1 MNNNYVTYH
10 LHSDRSLL
18 DSCTNYKDY
27 IDHAVELGQ
36 KAICFSEH
44 GRILSWVAKK
54 LYCTEKGIRYIH
66 GVECYLTE
74 SLTEKVRDNYHT
86 VLIARN
92 YDGVKEINTLLS
104 RSEQPDHFYYKNR
117 ITFDEFLA
125 TSDNIISTSACLAS
139 PLNKLAY
146 DNPYYEK
153 LAQKYTYYE
162 IQPHNHPD
170 QIAYNQRLLSMAV
183 EYNKPLIAGT
193 DTHSLNKYKAECRGI
208 LQAAKHISYS
218 DEDSF
223 DLTYKS
229 YDELVESF
237 SRQGAVDKEIYMDA
251 IENTNRMAEMV
262 EDFNLDTSFK
272 YPILY
277 GSYEQDIEMYAKRV
291 SDKFAEKVNNGIIT
305 AEQVDSFQ
313 KKIAEETR
321 VFEKINMCGF
331 MLSMSEFVCWCK
343 DNGIPVGFNR
353 GSCGGSRVA
362 YVLDITDMNPETWHT
377 IFSRFANEDRK
388 EIGDIDIDISP
399 DDRDKMYG
407 YIIERFG
414 GDNAAFI
421 LAIGTISSKGT
432 IDEIGRA
439 LAMRWEFNHEGV
451 NAKNNPFS
459 LSVMKDVK
467 DLFEVDENAA
477 RKKYPDLF
485 YYYDGL
491 VNTAISQSMHPAGM
505 VVSPVSLP
513 DNYGYLVKDG
523 KSILQIDMEEIHELS
538 LVKYDILGLKNI
550 QVIRDCCKL
559 AGIPYPKSHE
569 IDWNDETVWED
580 MLRCP
585 AGIFQ
590 FEGDFAYTSLKK
602 MKPKN
607 IFDMSLVTAAI
618 RPSGSSYRD
627 DLLQRKNHKNPSS
640 IIDDMLADNYGHL
653 VYQEDV
659 IKFLQEVCGLSG
671 SDADNVRRAIGRKDE
686 ERLKAALPDI
696 LEGYCAKS
704 DKPREEAEK
713 EAQTFIK
720 IIEDS
725 SSYMFGYNHSIG
737 YCLI

>member
-1 MNNNYVTYH
+1 
-10 LHSDRSLL
+10 
-18 DSCTNYKDY
+18 
-27 IDHAVELGQ
+27 
-36 KAICFSEH
+36 
-44 GRILSWVAKK
+44 
-54 LYCTEKGIRYIH
+54 
-66 GVECYLTE
+66 
-74 SLTEKVRDNYHT
+74 
-86 VLIARN
+86 
-92 YDGVKEINTLLS
+92 
-104 RSEQPDHFYYKNR
+104 
-117 ITFDEFLA
+117 
-125 TSDNIISTSACLAS
+125 
-139 PLNKLAY
+139 
-146 DNPYYEK
+146 
-153 LAQKYTYYE
+153 
-162 IQPHNHPD
+162 
-170 QIAYNQRLLSMAV
+170 
-183 EYNKPLIAGT
+183 
-193 DTHSLNKYKAECRGI
+193 
-208 LQAAKHISYS
+208 
-218 DEDSF
+218 
-223 DLTYKS
+223 
-229 YDELVESF
+229 
-237 SRQGAVDKEIYMDA
+237 
-251 IENTNRMAEMV
+251 
-262 EDFNLDTSFK
+262 
-272 YPILY
+272 
-277 GSYEQDIEMYAKRV
+277 
-291 SDKFAEKVNNGIIT
+291 
-305 AEQVDSFQ
+305 
-313 KKIAEETR
+313 
-321 VFEKINMCGF
+321 
-331 MLSMSEFVCWCK
+331 
-343 DNGIPVGFNR
+343 
-353 GSCGGSRVA
+353 
-362 YVLDITDMNPETWHT
+362 
-377 IFSRFANEDRK
+377 
-388 EIGDIDIDISP
+388 
-399 DDRDKMYG
+399 MYG

-439 LAMRWEFNHEGV
+439 LAMRWESNHEGI
-451 NAKNNPFS
+451 NARNNPFS

-523 KSILQIDMEEIHELS
+523 RSILQIDMEEIHELS

-640 IIDDMLADNYGHL
+640 IIDNMLADNYGHL

-696 LEGYCAKS
+696 LDGYCAKS
-704 DKPREEAEK
+704 DKSREEAEE
-713 EAQTFIK
+713 EAQTFVK

-725 SSYMFGYNHSIG
+725 SSYMFG
-737 YCLI
+737 